1 MSHESWAGSEAITAY
16 LQLMHR
22 QRDDVFRL
30 LDNVSESAL
39 WQRPGPRDWSIG
51 ENLDH
56 LRVIYIRTLPLL
68 KACWIMQRPF
78 VPLLWR
84 RPYDVAI
91 DNVYRR
97 PDFPQNVGWIWPPAY
112 TPSQPVS
119 RAVLERNLRAV
130 HDQTESFYAGKLP
143 HLLGHTLL
151 YDPAIGR
158 LNLIQ
163 ALRVGIYHDEMHFAT
178 IHELIAGLAA

>member
-1 MSHESWAGSEAITAY
+1 MSHESRDGAGAIASC
-16 LQLMHR
+16 LRLMHR
-22 QRDDVFRL
+22 QRDELFAH
-30 LDNVSESAL
+30 LDGISEDDL
-39 WQRPGPRDWSIG
+39 WRRPGPRDWSIG

-56 LRVIYIRTLPLL
+56 LRVIYMRTLPLL

-84 RPYDVAI
+84 GAYDVAI

-97 PDFPQNVGWIWPPAY
+97 PNFPQNVGWIWPPAY
-112 TPSQPVS
+112 TPSQPAP
-119 RAVLERNLRAV
+119 REVLEDNLRAV
-130 HDQTESFYAGKLP
+130 HDQTEAFYADKLP
-143 HLLGHTLL
+143 YMLGHTLL

-178 IHELIAGLAA
+178 IRELRADVAA